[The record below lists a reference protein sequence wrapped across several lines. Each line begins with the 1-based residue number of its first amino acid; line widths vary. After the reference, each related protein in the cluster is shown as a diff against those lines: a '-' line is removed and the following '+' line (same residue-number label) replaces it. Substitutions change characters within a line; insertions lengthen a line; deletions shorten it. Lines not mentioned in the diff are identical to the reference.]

1 MAILTWRNVDAPNF
15 SGALEGYRTA
25 SQLLSNAVTAG
36 KDAVGAYTQANSD
49 AADRAIMNRALG
61 VQGSEEYRN
70 ALASGSLVGPDGQNA
85 SMKMLGDLDTRTGTL
100 LNRDVVRENLGQTQY
115 SNQRGREDDAALDAA
130 GPDIALARTLA
141 RNNDQET
148 LNKLLQT
155 SPTIQK
161 LRPGQLASLLTGV
174 DTLSTSFQG
183 RRSSDVTFDQGQWR
197 FGNEVR
203 DSNDAQTAQAAW
215 LEIQRDN
222 ATPDKIQGAINARA
236 GTMSP
241 GAMARLNNYAKGA
254 GVTVNGLVGVAAPG
268 AGVPSSGSGGG
279 DSFAGSIPFAETRNY
294 VSKITG
300 NAGDLSGLTNEQKL
314 EKLVPLVLN
323 QESGNRRYDAQGKLI
338 QGPVT
343 SSGERAQGEMQVMP
357 ATSRDPG
364 YGVKPA
370 KDNSPDEAAR
380 VGRDYLSAM
389 LNKYNGNVDQ
399 ALAAYNAG
407 PGAVDGWLK
416 NKDPAAALTE
426 DVRRRAGMNLGVDLT
441 RQEMR
446 ERAGQNQATGIFPEL
461 DALQASRKKSV
472 EIADQL
478 IGETGPLRGANRAE
492 VLDYVNWIVDNS
504 NGRINPAMAGE
515 MLARN
520 VGSADNAFERT
531 GSAFLD
537 IFGMPFGRKIRTDNL
552 TSGPDGIRLKDE
564 GVYQMMDEYLSG
576 GTSTRRT
583 GQQALAAEDQTLE
596 SLRTKY
602 NAADALYREMQ
613 VQSKS
618 RPGLAA
624 TLPEYQ
630 KNRDALEK
638 ALNLAIAS
646 ANSNETLMPSRDR
659 PKPPILGTP
668 AEAAAPAPARAP
680 THGST
685 QAARRAQLTGALP
698 DKVVAAQGK
707 AQARKKAMTDP
718 TVIKLKA
725 AVDGARSGREQ
736 RTAEASLRAH
746 LTKNYQIDSID

>member
-25 SQLLSNAVTAG
+25 SQLLSNAVKSG
-36 KDAVGAYTQANSD
+36 QDAVGAYTQANSD

-115 SNQRGREDDAALDAA
+115 TNQRGRERDAAEDAA
-130 GPDIALARTLA
+130 GPDAAKARLLG
-141 RNNDQET
+141 RNNNQVE
-148 LNKLLQT
+148 LNKLYET
-155 SPTIQK
+155 SPT
-161 LRPGQLASLLTGV
+161 LRNLRQDQLATLMTGV
-174 DTLSTSFQG
+174 DNLSTSFQG
-183 RRSSDVTFDQGQWR
+183 RRSSDVNFDQGQWR

-268 AGVPSSGSGGG
+268 AGVPSSGSGSGISPSLSIMTGG
-279 DSFAGSIPFAETRNY
+279 AQLPENIRTIGDMVDNKSNLLKTNPKGTATGMWQITADTWTDFAPKALGTEWRSADIRDPQVQNKVAESIWNSARSSGKTIKGRWDS
-294 VSKITG
+294 
-300 NAGDLSGLTNEQKL
+300 LSQEEANSMQGMPWEQARDIISRK
-314 EKLVPLVLN
+314 
-323 QESGNRRYDAQGKLI
+323 ESGA
-338 QGPVT
+338 V
-343 SSGERAQGEMQVMP
+343 
-357 ATSRDPG
+357 ATEILSQ
-364 YGVKPA
+364 
-370 KDNSPDEAAR
+370 AR
-380 VGRDYLSAM
+380 S
-389 LNKYNGNVDQ
+389 
-399 ALAAYNAG
+399 
-407 PGAVDGWLK
+407 
-416 NKDPAAALTE
+416 
-426 DVRRRAGMNLGVDLT
+426 RAGMNLGVDLT

-446 ERAGQNQATGIFPEL
+446 ERAGQNQAVGIFPEL
-461 DALQASRKKSV
+461 DALQADRRPAAVIVDTIVGKDK
-472 EIADQL
+472 
-478 IGETGPLRGANRAE
+478 PLRDANRAD
-492 VLDYVNWIVDNS
+492 VLDYINWIVDN
-504 NGRINPAMAGE
+504 GKERITPAMAGE
-515 MLARN
+515 MLVRN
-520 VGSADNAFERT
+520 VGSADNAFERA

-537 IFGMPFGRKIRTDNL
+537 IVGMPFGRKIRTDNL
-552 TSGPDGIRLKDE
+552 TSGLDGIRLKDE

-576 GTSTRRT
+576 GTSARRT
-583 GQQALAAEDQTLE
+583 GQQALAAEDQSLE

-618 RPGLAA
+618 RPGLAT

-638 ALNLAIAS
+638 ALKLAVAS

-659 PKPPILGTP
+659 PKPPIPGNP
-668 AEAAAPAPARAP
+668 AEAAVLAPARAP

-685 QAARRAQLTGALP
+685 QAVRRAQLTGALP
-698 DKVVAAQGK
+698 DKVVAVQGK